1 MSSPFRIKM
10 AAAGPMA
17 GVAAASF
24 VGLAVAAGL
33 AGPAHAA
40 KGTTPNANY
49 EARIYGDPAAAAPY
63 WSLQHSS
70 DCGEMAVAD
79 VVGQITGNEPT
90 ERQITTAAENTP
102 SVSHAGPVWQP
113 SGTTKNRDLPVLLA
127 HYGVQAAEVH
137 TTIAD
142 LEQDL
147 AQGRQVIVGLND
159 QIIWNGSGNRT
170 KENHFVVVT
179 GVDTGAGVVH
189 LNDSGSKTGGDEK
202 VPLATFKQAWA
213 TSNNVAVVTR

>member
-10 AAAGPMA
+10 AAAGRMA

-40 KGTTPNANY
+40 RGTTPNAKY
-49 EARIYGDPAAAAPY
+49 DARIYGDPAAAAPY

-90 ERQITTAAENTP
+90 EQQITAVAENTQRP
-102 SVSHAGPVWQP
+102 GW
-113 SGTTKNRDLPVLLA
+113 TA
-127 HYGVQAAEVH
+127 H
-137 TTIAD
+137 
-142 LEQDL
+142 
-147 AQGRQVIVGLND
+147 
-159 QIIWNGSGNRT
+159 
-170 KENHFVVVT
+170 
-179 GVDTGAGVVH
+179 
-189 LNDSGSKTGGDEK
+189 
-202 VPLATFKQAWA
+202 
-213 TSNNVAVVTR
+213 